1 MKKLGLIGG
10 TSWHSTIDYYT
21 YINQSVNDHFAD
33 NTNPPLMVYTL
44 NHAIIRKH
52 QSNANWDA
60 IADMIIEAAEC
71 LEKAGVEMLMFC
83 ANTSHKV
90 FDKVKSKINTPILHI
105 ADATGESI
113 KSKNIKKVLFIGTKY
128 TMQDVFI
135 TERISSYGIEVV
147 RPTKQ
152 DTIVELHRIIHEEL
166 TYGNIIPDSKNY
178 VIQLIQSYAKE
189 GIEAVILG
197 CTEFPLLVDETDVQI
212 PIFNTT
218 EIHAKAGV
226 QFILNDE

>member
-1 MKKLGLIGG
+1 
-10 TSWHSTIDYYT
+10 
-21 YINQSVNDHFAD
+21 
-33 NTNPPLMVYTL
+33 
-44 NHAIIRKH
+44 
-52 QSNANWDA
+52 
-60 IADMIIEAAEC
+60 
-71 LEKAGVEMLMFC
+71 
-83 ANTSHKV
+83 
-90 FDKVKSKINTPILHI
+90 
-105 ADATGESI
+105 
-113 KSKNIKKVLFIGTKY
+113 VLFIGTKY

-135 TERISSYGIEVV
+135 TKRISSYGIEVL

-152 DTIVELHRIIHEEL
+152 DTIDELHRIIHEEL

-178 VIQLIQSYAKE
+178 VIQLIHSYAKE

-212 PIFNTT
+212 PIFNTA